1 MTAMEIPQMPTQI
14 QSRPLAGTAAIGPA
28 FQRLFALADSVPL
41 SLVQVMGRAALA
53 ALFWK
58 AAQSKLA
65 SWPVT
70 IQLFAFEYRV
80 PLLPPELAA
89 MLGTGVEL
97 IGAVLLVVGL
107 LTRFA
112 ALALLGLV
120 ATIQIFVYPGSW
132 AEHLMWASLLLLLVI
147 RGPGVVSLDHV
158 IGRWARGARP

>member
-1 MTAMEIPQMPTQI
+1 MEIPKMLTQM
-14 QSRPLAGTAAIGPA
+14 QSRPLAGAASIGPA
-28 FQRLFALADSVPL
+28 FQRLIALAQMVPL

-70 IQLFAFEYRV
+70 IQLFAIEYRV

-97 IGAVLLVVGL
+97 IGAVLLFLGL
-107 LTRFA
+107 MTRFA
-112 ALALLGLV
+112 ALALMGLV

-147 RGPGVVSLDHV
+147 RGPGVVSLDHL
-158 IGRWARGARP
+158 IGRWARAVRP

>member
-1 MTAMEIPQMPTQI
+1 MFTQT
-14 QSRPLAGTAAIGPA
+14 QAQPLANFAGLGPLA
-28 FQRLFALADSVPL
+28 QRLAAMAESVPL
-41 SLVQVMGRAALA
+41 SLVQVMGRMALA

-80 PLLPPELAA
+80 PLLPPEYAA

-97 IGAVLLVVGL
+97 IGGILLFLGL
-107 LTRFA
+107 MTRFA

-132 AEHLMWASLLLLLVI
+132 SEHLLWASLLVLLVI
-147 RGPGVVSLDHV
+147 RGPGVVSLDHA
-158 IGRWARGARP
+158 IGRWARASRP

>member
-1 MTAMEIPQMPTQI
+1 MLTQV
-14 QSRPLAGTAAIGPA
+14 QSRPFACPSAIGPA
-28 FQRLFALADSVPL
+28 VQRLFAVAQRVPL

-70 IQLFAFEYRV
+70 VQLFAFEYRV
-80 PLLPPELAA
+80 PLLPPEFAA

-97 IGAVLLVVGL
+97 IGAVLLLLGL
-107 LTRFA
+107 MTRFA
-112 ALALLGLV
+112 ALCLMGLV

-147 RGPGVVSLDHV
+147 RGPGVISLDHL
-158 IGRWARGARP
+158 IARWARAARP

>member
-1 MTAMEIPQMPTQI
+1 MHSQPQALSLAIATGFGPTLRRL
-14 QSRPLAGTAAIGPA
+14 SDLAE
-28 FQRLFALADSVPL
+28 QVPL
-41 SLVQVMGRAALA
+41 SLIQVMGRVALA

-80 PLLPPELAA
+80 PLLPPEIAA

-97 IGAVLLVVGL
+97 IGAVLLLLGL
-107 LTRFA
+107 MTRFA

-120 ATIQIFVYPGSW
+120 ATIQLFVYPGSW
-132 AEHLMWASLLLLLVI
+132 TEHLMWASLLVLLVI
-147 RGPGVVSLDHV
+147 RGPGVISLDHLV
-158 IGRWARGARP
+158 GRWAGAIRP

>member
-1 MTAMEIPQMPTQI
+1 MLSHAQP
-14 QSRPLAGTAAIGPA
+14 RPLANAAVIGDIVR
-28 FQRLFALADSVPL
+28 RLFGVAEQVPL
-41 SLVQVMGRAALA
+41 SVVQIMGRVALA

-70 IQLFAFEYRV
+70 LQLFAFEYKV

-89 MLGTGVEL
+89 MAGTGVEL
-97 IGAVLLVVGL
+97 IGAILLFLGL
-107 LTRFA
+107 MTRFA
-112 ALALLGLV
+112 ALALLGLI

-147 RGPGVVSLDHV
+147 RGPGVVSLDHAIARA
-158 IGRWARGARP
+158 IGPAAGIRP

>member
-1 MTAMEIPQMPTQI
+1 MLA
-14 QSRPLAGTAAIGPA
+14 QSQPRPLTGAAAIGPA
-28 FQRLFALADSVPL
+28 LQRLFAAAEMVPL
-41 SLVQVMGRAALA
+41 SLVQVMARAALA
-53 ALFWK
+53 TLFWK

-70 IQLFAFEYRV
+70 VQLFAFEYQV
-80 PLLPPELAA
+80 PLLPPEYAA

-97 IGAVLLVVGL
+97 IGAILLFLGL
-107 LTRFA
+107 MTRFA
-112 ALALLGLV
+112 ALALMGLV

-158 IGRWARGARP
+158 IGRWARAVRP